1 MPDSKQSRP
10 QADRPDRTEAFTMLF
25 LVALYVLVA
34 VLWGLSIPVPRDDV
48 ALAGTGAVR
57 PSVSQ
62 DDRAVRPPL
71 VRSNADGFSI

>member
-25 LVALYVLVA
+25 LVALYV
-34 VLWGLSIPVPRDDV
+34 LSIPVPRDDV